1 MFLTAGRQGQA
12 IFYMLLAVF
21 FFSFMDAI
29 AKTMA
34 QHYHPMQVVW
44 TRYTGQVVVVLCIIA
59 PRLLQYLKTAHIASH
74 VARSVCQFG
83 ATAFFFMAMP
93 YIGLAEA
100 TAIADINPVLI
111 TLGAAVFLGE
121 RLGPRR
127 LAGVLASLVGAL
139 IIIRPGSGVFQ
150 PAALLPLGCAVCYT
164 ANALITRKMG
174 AKDPVW
180 TALIYAALVGAVI
193 TTAWLPRVWTPVA
206 TEHLLPFLSIGV
218 IGSIGQL
225 FMIRAFTTGEA
236 GVIAPF
242 AYVGL
247 LCATFWGWA
256 FFGEMPD
263 FWTGIGA
270 LVIVVSG
277 IYVWHRE
284 TRIAAQRR

>member
-1 MFLTAGRQGQA
+1 MFAPASRQAQA
-12 IFYMLLAVF
+12 ILYMLLAVSV
-21 FFSFMDAI
+21 FSFMDAV

-44 TRYTGQVVVVLCIIA
+44 SRYTGQVVVVLCLIA
-59 PRLLQYLKTAHIASH
+59 PKLLQYLRTAHLGSH
-74 VARSVCQFG
+74 LIRSVCQFG
-83 ATAFFFMAMP
+83 ATAFFFLAMP

-121 RLGPRR
+121 KLGPRR
-127 LAGVLASLVGAL
+127 LAGVLAALIGAL
-139 IIIRPGSGVFQ
+139 IIIRPGSGVFGW
-150 PAALLPLGCAVCYT
+150 AALLPLACAVCYT

-180 TALIYAALVGAVI
+180 TALIYAALTGSVI
-193 TTAWLPRVWTPVA
+193 TTATLPTVWTPVA
-206 TEHLLPFLSIGV
+206 SEHLLVFLSIGL
-218 IGSIGQL
+218 IGSVGQL
-225 FMIRAFTTGEA
+225 FMIRAFITGEA
-236 GVIAPF
+236 AVIAPF

-247 LCATFWGWA
+247 LCATFWGWL

-263 FWTGIGA
+263 LWTGVGA

-284 TRIAAQRR
+284 TRSAQGRD